1 MIRTITAA
9 ALALLVLLALPAQAT
24 EAGWALLR
32 EGGHVVLLRHAY
44 TLGTTDA
51 EAFDIED
58 CATQRNL
65 SDRGKLQAR
74 KLGALL
80 AARAAP
86 VEKVY
91 TSRLCRAQ
99 STAELAFQR
108 IPIEAFP
115 PLDPPPGD
123 AEYGAESRR
132 AVLDLVRGYRGSDNI
147 VLVTD
152 LVTIQA
158 LTGRTAREGEA
169 LIVRP
174 GEDMLS
180 VQARII
186 FN

>member
-1 MIRTITAA
+1 MIRIILVAA
-9 ALALLVLLALPAQAT
+9 MALLAQPALAT

-32 EGGHVVLLRHAY
+32 AGGHVVLLRHAY

-51 EAFDIED
+51 AAFDFED

-74 KLGALL
+74 KMGALM

-91 TSRLCRAQ
+91 SSRLCRAI

-108 IPIEAFP
+108 IPLETFP
-115 PLDPPPGD
+115 PLDPPVGD
-123 AEYGAESRR
+123 AEYDARSRE

-147 VLVTD
+147 VMVTD
-152 LVTIQA
+152 LATIQA
-158 LTGRTAREGEA
+158 LTGRAAREGEA
-169 LIVRP
+169 LIVAP
-174 GEDMLS
+174 GDDMLS